1 MSEQVYEPSE
11 VSPQV
16 WHEMV
21 SMCSGKT
28 LAQLSE
34 ESPVLLIFLR
44 HFGCSFCREALSDI
58 SRVRK
63 RLEKK
68 GVQVVFVHMSPSRE
82 TAESFFRRYKLTPT
96 EHISDP
102 EKRYYAAFGL
112 GRGRPDQLF
121 GLMNWIRGFQAA
133 VLEGHGAALHS
144 DELGDG
150 FQMPGVFLL
159 YKGAVKHSFI
169 HQHAW
174 DRPNYEA
181 LVEECHFE

>member
-1 MSEQVYEPSE
+1 MSEQAYKSSTVA
-11 VSPQV
+11 PQV
-16 WHEMV
+16 WQEMV
-21 SMCSGKT
+21 GLCSGKT

-58 SRVRK
+58 SKVRK
-63 RLEKK
+63 HLEKK

-82 TAESFFRRYKLTPT
+82 TAERFFRKYKLSPA

-133 VLEGHGAALHS
+133 VLEGHGMALHS

-159 YKGAVKHSFI
+159 HKGEIKHSFI
-169 HQHAW
+169 HEHAW
-174 DRPNYEA
+174 DRPDYEA
-181 LVEECHFE
+181 LVEECHFD